1 MSTYRDGA
9 TSADLASVNGQ
20 RFRMT
25 ALVMP
30 ADKDYLALARLT
42 TMHLA
47 GLLNLPIGRV
57 TDLRLAVNEACVL
70 LLGAPA
76 SVLDGRGAPA
86 KSELELSFERG
97 PEQLR
102 ITVRGP
108 APACPP
114 DPEDIG
120 WLVLQALVDEVR
132 LETVGAKTTLTL
144 TDSLPA
150 RSLPARSS
158 PAR

>member
-1 MSTYRDGA
+1 MSLYRDGA
-9 TSADLASVNGQ
+9 MWADRASLDGQ
-20 RFRMT
+20 RFRMA

-30 ADKDYLALARLT
+30 ADKDYLALARLAA
-42 TMHLA
+42 MHVA
-47 GLLNLPIGRV
+47 GLLGLPIGRV

-76 SVLDGRGAPA
+76 SVLDGHLDGHGAGGQR
-86 KSELELSFERG
+86 ELALSFEQG
-97 PEQLR
+97 PGQLR

-108 APACPP
+108 APACRP

-132 LETVGAKTTLTL
+132 LETVGATATLTL
-144 TDSLPA
+144 SDSLPA
-150 RSLPARSS
+150 R
-158 PAR
+158 